1 MTWPDT
7 VRSVMVFLSSLGDL
21 SMANNS
27 AIHCSTVGDLSVAD
41 IHYATLS
48 IAVTLPFVICLISW
62 LYWFII
68 VPKVPVLGCNKKLH
82 ISRCKLKKNPF
93 ARSRSD
99 SHNHN
104 HWKSTRDGWIATNVY
119 IVYIVFPSIVRMSFE
134 TFQMQKICGIQYLAM
149 DDTEIFD
156 GERRIFFADYVA
168 LPALLLYMLVLPVLI
183 IVYLWKQHSVIFT
196 NRKIVFRFGL
206 LYSGYAKDR
215 WYWEIFV
222 VARKIVMIIIVTFGR
237 SNKMQLHLASG
248 VLTCIL
254 YLQERGKPFEEQNP
268 SMLLSVKEKKQ
279 HRMLHLSE
287 ISSLVVLL
295 VMVWVAVFFNVSTCS
310 QNWECV
316 VLSLLVFCS
325 NLLFVA
331 MCSYAGC
338 RAFIKTNKTIASMS
352 KLIRKISAGK
362 NHTSPPSSNDQ
373 VLTDVS
379 LNENPLENG
388 RQRWS
393 LYKTEQ
399 EVELVVANNNNFT
412 DDPNVNNN
420 TVLFSKNNQQ

>member
-1 MTWPDT
+1 
-7 VRSVMVFLSSLGDL
+7 
-21 SMANNS
+21 
-27 AIHCSTVGDLSVAD
+27 
-41 IHYATLS
+41 
-48 IAVTLPFVICLISW
+48 
-62 LYWFII
+62 
-68 VPKVPVLGCNKKLH
+68 
-82 ISRCKLKKNPF
+82 
-93 ARSRSD
+93 
-99 SHNHN
+99 
-104 HWKSTRDGWIATNVY
+104 
-119 IVYIVFPSIVRMSFE
+119 
-134 TFQMQKICGIQYLAM
+134 
-149 DDTEIFD
+149 
-156 GERRIFFADYVA
+156 
-168 LPALLLYMLVLPVLI
+168 
-183 IVYLWKQHSVIFT
+183 
-196 NRKIVFRFGL
+196 
-206 LYSGYAKDR
+206 
-215 WYWEIFV
+215 
-222 VARKIVMIIIVTFGR
+222 
-237 SNKMQLHLASG
+237 MQLHLASG

-338 RAFIKTNKTIASMS
+338 RAFIKTNKTIERMS

-379 LNENPLENG
+379 LNENPLKNG